1 MAKDV
6 EQREI
11 EDTARGAAEHI
22 DMENAEHFT
31 GIAAPAE
38 RKAILHGRNCASETE
53 DASVFAVDMP
63 GNELNNDWN
72 VQMYVKNSP
81 LKMEID
87 TGASCNVLSLGTLNS
102 LGAKYDLQQ
111 NNVFIKGV
119 HGQSVKSVGCVSLP
133 CTYKGVTNDV
143 QFQVLD
149 GKTCIN
155 LLGRY
160 DCVRFGLIARVH
172 RTEAESNKFL
182 NYILRCVW
190 EAIGCIPGE

>member
-1 MAKDV
+1 MYDHTFYKQVQISRSDI
-6 EQREI
+6 RP
-11 EDTARGAAEHI
+11 HI
-22 DMENAEHFT
+22 KWA
-31 GIAAPAE
+31 
-38 RKAILHGRNCASETE
+38 
-53 DASVFAVDMP
+53 P

-102 LGAKYDLQQ
+102 LGVKYDSQQ

-119 HGQSVKSVGCVSLP
+119 HGQSVKSVGRVSLP
-133 CTYKGVTNDV
+133 CTYKGGTNDV

-149 GKTCIN
+149 GKRCIN

-172 RTEAESNKFL
+172 RIEAESNKFL
-182 NYILRCVW
+182 TTYSDVFG
-190 EAIGCIPGE
+190 EAIGCIPGEYDIKVDEDVRPVVHPPKSVPSQHYETK

>member
-1 MAKDV
+1 MSYRSTKHTAQDRTGDVAKDV

-11 EDTARGAAEHI
+11 EDTARGVAEPI

-38 RKAILHGRNCASETE
+38 RKAILRGQKLCKYYSETE
-53 DASVFAVDMP
+53 DASVFAVNMP

-102 LGAKYDLQQ
+102 LGVRYNLQQ

-119 HGQSVKSVGCVSLP
+119 HGQSVKSVGRVSLP

-143 QFQVLD
+143 QFQVL
-149 GKTCIN
+149 G
-155 LLGRY
+155 
-160 DCVRFGLIARVH
+160 V
-172 RTEAESNKFL
+172 
-182 NYILRCVW
+182 
-190 EAIGCIPGE
+190 

>member
-1 MAKDV
+1 MRYRSTKHTEQDRTGDVAKDV

-11 EDTARGAAEHI
+11 EDTARGVAEPI

-38 RKAILHGRNCASETE
+38 RKASETE
-53 DASVFAVDMP
+53 DASVFAVNMP
-63 GNELNNDWN
+63 GNELNNDWI

-102 LGAKYDLQQ
+102 LGVRYNLQQ

-119 HGQSVKSVGCVSLP
+119 HGQSVKSVGRVSLP
-133 CTYKGVTNDV
+133 WWCRSICIEGSNINRAKICTN
-143 QFQVLD
+143 
-149 GKTCIN
+149 
-155 LLGRY
+155 
-160 DCVRFGLIARVH
+160 
-172 RTEAESNKFL
+172 
-182 NYILRCVW
+182 
-190 EAIGCIPGE
+190 